1 MDGILIINKPAGPT
15 SHDIVSAVRKKLGI
29 KKVGHAGTLDPMAC
43 GVLVVLV
50 GKATKLSSL
59 FLSSDKTYIAK
70 IRLGILTDTLDLA
83 GKVKSVCDVP
93 DFTEKHI
100 DDVLAAF
107 EGEVLQVPPMYSA
120 KKVKG
125 RKLYEMARK
134 GIEVERK
141 PEKVTIYEIKR
152 LKYLKPDIT
161 VRISCSKGTYIRS
174 LADDI
179 GKVFGCNACI
189 AELQRVKSGEFSISG
204 AIPFEELKSMSKAEI
219 EKSKYFLG
227 GDNEGFK
234 NTGKS

>member
-1 MDGILIINKPAGPT
+1 MDGILIINKPVGPT
-15 SHDIVSAVRKKLGI
+15 SHDIISAVRKKLDI

-50 GKATKLSSL
+50 GKATKLSSI
-59 FLSSDKTYIAK
+59 FLSSDKTYIAV

-83 GKVKSVCDVP
+83 GKVKSVTDVP
-93 DFTEKHI
+93 ELTEKRI
-100 DDVLAAF
+100 DDVLAVF
-107 EGEVLQVPPMYSA
+107 EGEILQVPPMYSA

-141 PEKVTIYEIKR
+141 PEKVIIHEIKR
-152 LKYLKPDIT
+152 LKYMKPDLT

-189 AELQRVKSGEFSISG
+189 AELQRVKSGKFSVSD
-204 AIPFEELKSMSKAEI
+204 AIPFEELKSMSKTEI
-219 EKSKYFLG
+219 EKSKCFFG
-227 GDNEGFK
+227 RDNENFK
-234 NTGKS
+234 NIGKS